1 MDNLL
6 IVTTGGTIDKVY
18 FDDKSDFQVGE
29 PQIGRILEEL
39 GVAFRFS
46 VIPILR
52 KDSLHIDAA
61 DRALVRATIE
71 AQDTRHVLVTHGT
84 DSMVE
89 TARVLAAIAGKTI
102 VLTGALNPA
111 RFRGSDA
118 EFNIGC
124 AVGAVQSLPPGVY
137 IAMNGRIWDPAK
149 VRKNVDAN
157 RFDARIGIHAGPV
170 VAGVVGSRKFAF
182 DIWGDTVNIAARV
195 EQAGEGGKIN
205 ITGAVYDRVKEH
217 IRCSYRGK
225 IAAKNKGEID
235 MFFVEGMK

>member
-1 MDNLL
+1 MDQLC
-6 IVTTGGTIDKVY
+6 IVTTGGTIDKIY

-29 PQIGRILEEL
+29 PQIGHILDEL
-39 GVAFRFS
+39 GVAFRYN
-46 VIPILR
+46 VIPIIR
-52 KDSLHIDAA
+52 KDSLHITDA
-61 DRALVRATIE
+61 DRALVRDAIA
-71 AQDTRHVLVTHGT
+71 AQPASHVLVTHGT

-89 TARVLAAIAGKTI
+89 TARVLADLEGKTI

-157 RFDARIGIHAGPV
+157 RFEAAG
-170 VAGVVGSRKFAF
+170 
-182 DIWGDTVNIAARV
+182 
-195 EQAGEGGKIN
+195 
-205 ITGAVYDRVKEH
+205 
-217 IRCSYRGK
+217 
-225 IAAKNKGEID
+225 
-235 MFFVEGMK
+235 